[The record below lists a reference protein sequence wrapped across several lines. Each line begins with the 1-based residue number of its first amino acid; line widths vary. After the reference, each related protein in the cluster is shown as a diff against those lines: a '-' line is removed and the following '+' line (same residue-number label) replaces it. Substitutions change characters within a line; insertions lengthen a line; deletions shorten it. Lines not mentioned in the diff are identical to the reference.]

1 MFESISQ
8 AALEAASVEAGAAC
22 AAAPNIVIVAAPARA
37 TAARRRVMLRDF
49 VIREPFEECRGRTE
63 DPRSA
68 PRSRPSKGWTS
79 SAQPV
84 AERLRRLALAA
95 GRANALGESAVR
107 GDDPHA
113 GRRPSGDLVVRDRR
127 EDDL

>member
-1 MFESISQ
+1 MLQSISQ
-8 AALEAASVEAGAAC
+8 AAREAAAVEAGAAC
-22 AAAPNIVIVAAPARA
+22 AAAPNIVIVAAPASA
-37 TAARRRVMLRDF
+37 TTAKRRVMLRDF

-84 AERLRRLALAA
+84 AERLRRLDLAA
-95 GRANALGESAVR
+95 GRADALGESAVR
-107 GDDPHA
+107 RHDAHP
-113 GRRPSGDLVVRDRR
+113 RRGPRGDLVVGHRC
-127 EDDL
+127 EQDL